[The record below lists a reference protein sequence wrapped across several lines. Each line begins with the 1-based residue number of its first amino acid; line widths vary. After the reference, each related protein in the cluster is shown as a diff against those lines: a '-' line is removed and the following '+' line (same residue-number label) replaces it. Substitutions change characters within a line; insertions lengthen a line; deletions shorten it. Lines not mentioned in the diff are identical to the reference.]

1 MTRVLVVDDDDDV
14 RTMLVEMLASAGFE
28 ARAAATGL
36 AALDEARAADCD
48 VLVTDLLMPDA
59 DGLDV
64 IKAARQSAN
73 PPAIVAISGGS
84 PRLPASIGLRLCE
97 AFGADR
103 VLYKP
108 FSKAE
113 LVEAVNAVL
122 ATRGTPSSAGAA
134 R

>member
-1 MTRVLVVDDDDDV
+1 MTRVLVVDDDEDV

-64 IKAARQSAN
+64 IKAARQSAH

-113 LVEAVNAVL
+113 LVETVNAVL
-122 ATRGTPSSAGAA
+122 ATRGAPPQVSAA

>member
-1 MTRVLVVDDDDDV
+1 MTRVLVVDDDEDV
-14 RTMLVEMLASAGFE
+14 RTMLVEMLTSAGFS
-28 ARAAATGL
+28 ARAAQPGL
-36 AALDEARAADCD
+36 AALDEARAAECD
-48 VLVTDLLMPDA
+48 VLVTDLLMPEA

-64 IKAARQSAN
+64 IKAARQASK

-113 LVEAVNAVL
+113 LVEAINAVSS
-122 ATRGTPSSAGAA
+122 TRAN
-134 R
+134 

>member
-14 RTMLVEMLASAGFE
+14 RTMLVEMLTSAGFA
-28 ARAAATGL
+28 ARAASPGL
-36 AALDEARAADCD
+36 AALDEARTAERDM
-48 VLVTDLLMPDA
+48 LVTDLLMPEA

-64 IKAARQSAN
+64 IKAARQSAK

-84 PRLPASIGLRLCE
+84 PRMPASISLRLCE
-97 AFGADR
+97 AFGADQ

-113 LVEAVNAVL
+113 LVEAVNAV
-122 ATRGTPSSAGAA
+122 SAE

>member
-14 RTMLVEMLASAGFE
+14 RSMLVEMLAAAGFE
-28 ARAAATGL
+28 ARAARTGL
-36 AALDEARAADCD
+36 AALDDAKTSDCD
-48 VLVTDLLMPDA
+48 VLVTDLLMPEA

-64 IKAARQSAN
+64 IKAALQAPR

-113 LVEAVNAVL
+113 LVEAVNGVL
-122 ATRGTPSSAGAA
+122 AARGARGAQSVA
-134 R
+134 T

>member
-1 MTRVLVVDDDDDV
+1 MTRVLIVDDDDDV

-64 IKAARQSAN
+64 IKAARQSAR

-122 ATRGTPSSAGAA
+122 ATRDAPPTVNAA

>member
-14 RTMLVEMLASAGFE
+14 RSMLVEMLASAGFE

-64 IKAARQSAN
+64 IKAARQASN

-113 LVEAVNAVL
+113 LVEAVTAVL
-122 ATRGTPSSAGAA
+122 AGRHTAA
-134 R
+134 VAPAR